1 MPAASTS
8 IADIGRKKLKSVKRD
23 LIEGRFQA
31 DITSSQKVDN
41 QVDWLVYQNVKIK
54 VQEKDREVTYQMFEV
69 LRNRYEER

>member
-8 IADIGRKKLKSVKRD
+8 IADIGRKKLKSVKGD

-31 DITSSQKVDN
+31 DIASSQKVDN
-41 QVDWLVYQNVKIK
+41 QVDWLVYQNVKLK
-54 VQEKDREVTYQMFEV
+54 VKEKTGEVIYQSFDA

>member
-1 MPAASTS
+1 MVNTSTV
-8 IADIGRKKLKSVKRD
+8 DTGRKKLKSVKGN

>member
-1 MPAASTS
+1 MPAANTST
-8 IADIGRKKLKSVKRD
+8 ADIGRKKLKSVKGA
-23 LIEGRFQA
+23 LMEARFQA

-54 VQEKDREVTYQMFEV
+54 VQEKNREVTYQTFEV